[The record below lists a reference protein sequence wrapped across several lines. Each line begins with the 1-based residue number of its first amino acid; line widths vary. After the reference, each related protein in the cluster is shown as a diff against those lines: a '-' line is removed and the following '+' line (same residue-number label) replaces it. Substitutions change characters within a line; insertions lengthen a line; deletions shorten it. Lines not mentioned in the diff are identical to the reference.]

1 MSAVALP
8 NLAGGGD
15 ALAGGSGRGLPP
27 GWVAG
32 QGLAAP
38 AAAGGRRGTAEL
50 FTRNAPLVSAF
61 CRYELGD
68 AASSSAIVLL

>member
-1 MSAVALP
+1 MRL
-8 NLAGGGD
+8 LLLKQEAGEF
-15 ALAGGSGRGLPP
+15 
-27 GWVAG
+27 
-32 QGLAAP
+32 
-38 AAAGGRRGTAEL
+38 AEL